1 MSRSGY
7 SDDDEGDG
15 RIAMWR
21 GQVAS
26 ASRGKRG
33 QKFFRDLIEALDAMP
48 EKRLV
53 TDALIKEGEV
63 CALGALGLKRGIPI
77 GDIDPEDPETVA
89 AKFDIAHQLAAETA
103 YMNDEAASGGK
114 YVEGKYVPETPERR
128 WGRMRA
134 WAVANLKPGGDKA

>member
-7 SDDDEGDG
+7 CDDDDGDG

-33 QKFFRDLIEALDAMP
+33 QRFFRELIEALDALP

-63 CALGALGLKRGIPI
+63 CALGALGLKRGLPI
-77 GDIDPEDPETVA
+77 EDIDPNDPDTVG
-89 AKFDIAHQLAAETA
+89 AKFDIAHQLAAETV
-103 YMNDEAASGGK
+103 YVNDECSIGK
-114 YVEGKYVPETPERR
+114 YVEGKYVPETPEQR
-128 WGRMRA
+128 WQRMRA
-134 WAVANLKPGGDKA
+134 WAVSNLKPAP